1 MHLLHHGGECWRE
14 RMGIE
19 PTFQLVTRT
28 TGLKPGEP
36 TRSPSVPVIGA
47 FADLAFAYP
56 LACAGFSCRGR
67 PLPFMPR
74 LALAAGL
81 IPNISAG
88 LPRRATRPSSSPEVQ
103 VVAGFCPASPLRP
116 DADGALETYRYP
128 FEPASHGL
136 AATAERSK
144 DWSGQRDSNT
154 RFPAPKAGGLAAT
167 LCPETRAPLH
177 SRTTAMIRYPRFG
190 SPPSSIYP
198 AEPLVKFWSAC
209 QESDLIRAVIYR
221 QVAYKATARAS
232 GHAEDWSGWRDLN
245 TRFPHP
251 E

>member
-1 MHLLHHGGECWRE
+1 
-14 RMGIE
+14 MGIE

-47 FADLAFAYP
+47 SADLAFAYP

-88 LPRRATRPSSSPEVQ
+88 LPRRATRPRSSPEVQ
-103 VVAGFCPASPLRP
+103 VVAGFRPASPLRP

-154 RFPAPKAGGLAAT
+154 RFPAPKAGGL
-167 LCPETRAPLH
+167 
-177 SRTTAMIRYPRFG
+177 SRYPMPRNEGARTFPNHRHDTLSAVRKPAFFNLSG
-190 SPPSSIYP
+190 GAPREVLVGVSGIGPDSSGDLPPSR
-198 AEPLVKFWSAC
+198 L
-209 QESDLIRAVIYR
+209 
-221 QVAYKATARAS
+221 
-232 GHAEDWSGWRDLN
+232 
-245 TRFPHP
+245 
-251 E
+251 